1 MLALSEV
8 WQGVVQNFN
17 AYTTAPLV
25 QPQSYEQTKL
35 DADGNPAKDASG
47 NEAKE
52 TVQVAQRHQW
62 SSQRWGEY
70 EIRPRWR
77 QCIRCI
83 TSRANTR
90 IARTFR

>member
-47 NEAKE
+47 NEAK
-52 TVQVAQRHQW
+52 
-62 SSQRWGEY
+62 
-70 EIRPRWR
+70 
-77 QCIRCI
+77 
-83 TSRANTR
+83 
-90 IARTFR
+90 